1 MNQQLQQ
8 IITHLSEIE
17 KIEEMIII
25 HRKTM
30 RAVFLRDMAQWI
42 AHRVLKI
49 PEMEIRLFFNFQRN
63 LSVTQA
69 IDKMDKEIINQ
80 NFYKIN
86 YIITVCKDLNLIP
99 ANPDGTSSPSDSFN
113 TLLKYLP
120 SELQSMAQ
128 TTGNTS
134 TTDMTATKQLSSG
147 TWSNTRTGRP
157 STKKADSPTS
167 PTQHGTRSLLSNSDI
182 AWAKRETYRNTN
194 LTTKEER
201 DRYYTALLRACEW
214 GRKCDYENRK
224 RKSELKDQNIYSS
237 IID

>member
-1 MNQQLQQ
+1 
-8 IITHLSEIE
+8 
-17 KIEEMIII
+17 
-25 HRKTM
+25 
-30 RAVFLRDMAQWI
+30 MAQWI
-42 AHRVLKI
+42 AYRVLKI
-49 PEMEIRLFFNFQRN
+49 PEMEIRLFFNYQRDT
-63 LSVTQA
+63 SVTQNVQK
-69 IDKMDKEIINQ
+69 IDQEIINR

-86 YIITVCKDLNLIP
+86 YIITICKDLNLIP
-99 ANPDGTSSPSDSFN
+99 ENPDGTSSPSDSFN

-134 TTDMTATKQLSSG
+134 TTDMTATKQLSSD

-167 PTQHGTRSLLSNSDI
+167 PTQRGTRSFLFTSDMN
-182 AWAKRETYRNTN
+182 WAKRETSRNTN
-194 LTTKEER
+194 LTTRAER
-201 DRYYTALLRACEW
+201 EMYYTALLAACEW
-214 GRKCDYENRK
+214 GRRCDYENRK

>member
-1 MNQQLQQ
+1 MNQLQQ

-17 KIEEMIII
+17 KIEEKVII
-25 HRKTM
+25 HRKPM
-30 RAVFLRDMAQWI
+30 RAVFLRCMAQWI
-42 AHRVLKI
+42 AVRVFNI
-49 PEMEIRLFFNFQRN
+49 PEMEIRLFLNYQRDT
-63 LSVTQA
+63 SVTQNVQK
-69 IDKMDKEIINQ
+69 IDQEIINQ

-86 YIITVCKDLNLIP
+86 YIITICKDLNLIP

-120 SELQSMAQ
+120 LELQSMAQ

-167 PTQHGTRSLLSNSDI
+167 PTQRGTRSFLFTSDI

-194 LTTKEER
+194 LTTRAER
-201 DRYYTALLRACEW
+201 EMYYTALLRACEW

-224 RKSELKDQNIYSS
+224 RKTELKDQNIYSS

>member
-1 MNQQLQQ
+1 MNQLQQ

-17 KIEEMIII
+17 KIEEKVII
-25 HRKTM
+25 HRKPM
-30 RAVFLRDMAQWI
+30 RAVFLRCMAQWI
-42 AHRVLKI
+42 AVRVLNI
-49 PEMEIRLFFNFQRN
+49 PEMEIRLFFNYQRDT
-63 LSVTQA
+63 SVTQNVQK
-69 IDKMDKEIINQ
+69 IDQEIINR

-86 YIITVCKDLNLIP
+86 YIITICKDLNLIP
-99 ANPDGTSSPSDSFN
+99 VNPDGTSSPSDSFN

-134 TTDMTATKQLSSG
+134 TTDMTAAKQPSSG

-167 PTQHGTRSLLSNSDI
+167 PTQRGTRSFLFTSDMN
-182 AWAKRETYRNTN
+182 WAKRETSRNTN
-194 LTTKEER
+194 LTTRAER
-201 DRYYTALLRACEW
+201 EMYYTALLRACEW

-224 RKSELKDQNIYSS
+224 RNSELKDQNIYSS